1 MVLRKGN
8 EKARIVQFADEGRT
22 LPDGSKIVY
31 AENDDKIVL
40 YHKHPLDRGTTYVYD
55 RKSGKITV
63 NGKEGTNLSRAGR
76 SGYRIWPTRNFGIAV
91 PRHSVRVSSSEPSA
105 FSE

>member
-40 YHKHPLDRGTTYVYD
+40 YHIL
-55 RKSGKITV
+55 
-63 NGKEGTNLSRAGR
+63 
-76 SGYRIWPTRNFGIAV
+76 
-91 PRHSVRVSSSEPSA
+91 
-105 FSE
+105 

>member
-1 MVLRKGN
+1 MVLRKNN

-22 LPDGSKIVY
+22 LPDGSKIIY
-31 AENDDKIVL
+31 AENDEKIVL

-63 NGKEGTNLSRAGR
+63 NGKEGNNSDKKVMIRLGS
-76 SGYRIWPTRNFGIAV
+76 YMLD
-91 PRHSVRVSSSEPSA
+91 SVDEYELVTVSVSTKGGQV
-105 FSE
+105 

>member
-1 MVLRKGN
+1 MPLRKGN

-22 LPDGSKIVY
+22 LPDGSKIIY

-63 NGKEGTNLSRAGR
+63 NGKEGS
-76 SGYRIWPTRNFGIAV
+76 NFDKKTMIRLGSYLLDNTQDV
-91 PRHSVRVSSSEPSA
+91 ELVTVSVSSKGDH
-105 FSE
+105 

>member
-1 MVLRKGN
+1 MSVMVLRKGN

-63 NGKEGTNLSRAGR
+63 NGKEGTNQDKKLMIRLGS
-76 SGYRIWPTRNFGIAV
+76 YMLDNVLEYELVTV
-91 PRHSVRVSSSEPSA
+91 SVTAQGTPS
-105 FSE
+105 